1 MLTLPTI
8 VQLKTLL
15 LSERVHIGGHE
26 LQAVAGLVQELHN
39 EEQRLRTAMRLRPQT
54 PTVEGSAEPSQPL
67 SSAG

>member
-39 EEQRLRTAMRLRPQT
+39 EEQRLRTAMRLRPSD
-54 PTVEGSAEPSQPL
+54 VPSPPAP
-67 SSAG
+67 SPAPEVG